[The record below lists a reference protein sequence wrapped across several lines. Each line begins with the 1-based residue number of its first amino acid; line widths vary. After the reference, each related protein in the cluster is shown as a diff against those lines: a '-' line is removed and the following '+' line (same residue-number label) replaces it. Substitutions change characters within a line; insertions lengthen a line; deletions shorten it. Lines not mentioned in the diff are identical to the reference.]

1 MLITIAVGYTPDTPR
16 KLESMVRNPEMFSR
30 TTYRR
35 QPTSNRSQAL
45 RVESSIMSGLVKRYK
60 KIPVTLYRLQGHLPV
75 MLRDKATQLAAGRAS
90 YDLSRRD
97 DGLVHPASG
106 TTFTGPN
113 GMSLRPATETMLAIS
128 KQFRGNATVY
138 RLSEGL
144 ELPSGLVVLHERDDH
159 FSLQTDE
166 PITLETLNERLT
178 NLLVQCPTQTLQQFI
193 AQLEDVND
201 QDN

>member
-1 MLITIAVGYTPDTPR
+1 MTER
-16 KLESMVRNPEMFSR
+16 KKSKLNRRISFNEFSIFPYDAQTAPISERLEQ
-30 TTYRR
+30 Y
-35 QPTSNRSQAL
+35 QPSFRSA
-45 RVESSIMSGLVKRYK
+45 SSIMSGVVKRFK
-60 KIPVTLYRLQGHLPV
+60 KIPVTLYRLQGRLPV

-90 YDLSRRD
+90 YDLSLRD
-97 DGLVHPASG
+97 DGLVHPAPG
-106 TTFTGPN
+106 TTFMGPN

-128 KQFRGNATVY
+128 KQFRGQVTVY

-166 PITLETLNERLT
+166 PIALETLNERLT
-178 NLLVQCPTQTLQQFI
+178 DLLVQCPTQTLPQFI